1 MHMIAAMRQEIYDLG
16 YTVLRQAVP
25 QQAVLDARRRINEWI
40 GQEGIPPE
48 DLPKM
53 RAQTYCPGLG
63 SQPPLKAL
71 MNRSAVPD
79 AVEQL
84 IGESNL
90 LPPGPAQ
97 IALRFPRVV
106 DAPKPPKGHLDGI
119 GTGTN
124 GIPVGQFKRNFTMLA
139 VVLLNDLPEP
149 YMGNFTVWPGS
160 HRFFEQFFRERD
172 ASILAQGM
180 PQAELPHEAVQM
192 TGRAGDVVIAHHH
205 LVHGAAPNY
214 SPDVRYAAIFRLKH
228 KDVEANGVEAMSDI
242 WREWQPVREQIEAAQ
257 PAQSAT

>member
-1 MHMIAAMRQEIYDLG
+1 MHMVKAIRQAMYDDG

-25 QQAVLDARRRINEWI
+25 RQAVLDARRRINEWL
-40 GQEGIPPE
+40 GQEGMPPD
-48 DLPKM
+48 DLPTM

-63 SQPPLKAL
+63 GQPPLKAL
-71 MNRSAVPD
+71 MHRSLVPD

-84 IGESNL
+84 IGEGNL
-90 LPPGPAQ
+90 LPPGNAQ

-106 DAPKPPKGHLDGI
+106 DAPKPPHGHLDGI

-124 GIPVGQFKRNFTMLA
+124 GMAVGQFSRGFTLLA

-172 ASILAQGM
+172 PSILAQGM
-180 PQAELPHEAVQM
+180 PKADLPHPPVQM
-192 TGRAGDVVIAHHH
+192 TGQAGDVVLAHHH

-214 SPDVRYAAIFRLKH
+214 SPDIRYAAIFRLKH
-228 KDVEANGVEAMSDI
+228 KDVEANGVDAMSDI
-242 WREWQPVREQIEAAQ
+242 WREWQPVRELIEPTQ
-257 PAQSAT
+257 PAASAT